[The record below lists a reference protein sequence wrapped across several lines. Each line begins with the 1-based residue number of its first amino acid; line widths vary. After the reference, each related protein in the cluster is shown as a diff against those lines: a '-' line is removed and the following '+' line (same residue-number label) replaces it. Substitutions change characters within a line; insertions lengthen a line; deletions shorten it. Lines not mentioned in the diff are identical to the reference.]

1 VPPPLRITTRNA
13 RFQQWQALLG
23 NRTKRQ
29 RAGEFLVHGVRPI
42 SLAVRFEWPL
52 TALLYDGERDLS
64 TWAREML
71 SSPAAV
77 RAVRAELATEL
88 MAELGEKDERAPE
101 LIAVAA
107 LPPDSMARL
116 APGAASRGGAGL
128 GVATHGGAG
137 GAGLG
142 VVFDRPTGPGN
153 IGTLIRSADAFGA
166 EGVVVT
172 GHAADPYDPRSV
184 RASAGSL
191 FAVPVIRVA
200 SHREVLAW
208 RDTLPPAGRPQL
220 VATDEHG
227 DVDVA
232 EADLAGP
239 TYIVV
244 GNETNGLS
252 AAWRDACEMTVR
264 IPMTGSASSLNA
276 ASAATVV
283 LYEAAR
289 QRARNAPAADGSAS

>member
-1 VPPPLRITTRNA
+1 MPPPLRISTRNA

-42 SLAVRFEWPL
+42 SLALRFDWAL
-52 TALLYDGERDLS
+52 TALLYDADRDLS
-64 TWAREML
+64 TWARDVL
-71 SSPAAV
+71 STAIAGDPV
-77 RAVRAELATEL
+77 RAALTTEL
-88 MAELGEKDERAPE
+88 MAELGEKDEGAPE
-101 LIAVAA
+101 LIAVAT
-107 LPPDSMARL
+107 LPPDSLRRL
-116 APGAASRGGAGL
+116 ARGG
-128 GVATHGGAG
+128 GAPSG
-137 GAGLG
+137 STLG

-166 EGVVVT
+166 HGVVVT

-191 FAVPVIRVA
+191 FAVPVVRVP

-208 RDTLPPAGRPQL
+208 RDTMAPTDRPQL
-220 VATDEHG
+220 VATDERG
-227 DVDVA
+227 DIDA
-232 EADLAGP
+232 ADADLTGP
-239 TYIVV
+239 TYVV
-244 GNETNGLS
+244 IGNETSGLS
-252 AAWRDACEMTVR
+252 AAWRDACDVTVR

-289 QRARNAPAADGSAS
+289 QRTAAERPPTFERELG

>member
-1 VPPPLRITTRNA
+1 MPPPLRITTRNA

-52 TALLYDGERDLS
+52 TALLYDADRDLS
-64 TWAREML
+64 TWARDVL
-71 SSPAAV
+71 SAATAGAPV
-77 RAVRAELATEL
+77 RAALATEL
-88 MAELGEKDERAPE
+88 MAELGEKDEGAPE

-107 LPPDSMARL
+107 LPPDSTARL
-116 APGAASRGGAGL
+116 APPGPTRGHAA
-128 GVATHGGAG
+128 
-137 GAGLG
+137 LG

-153 IGTLIRSADAFGA
+153 IGTLIRSADSFGA
-166 EGVVVT
+166 DGVVVT

-191 FAVPVIRVA
+191 FTVPVVRVP

-208 RDTLPPAGRPQL
+208 RDTVAPPGRPRL

-227 DVDVA
+227 AVDVA
-232 EADLAGP
+232 DADLSGP
-239 TYIVV
+239 TYVV
-244 GNETNGLS
+244 IGNETNGLS
-252 AAWRDACEMTVR
+252 AAWREACDLTVR
-264 IPMTGSASSLNA
+264 IPMTGAASSLNA

-289 QRARNAPAADGSAS
+289 QRAATEQRPQLGRELG